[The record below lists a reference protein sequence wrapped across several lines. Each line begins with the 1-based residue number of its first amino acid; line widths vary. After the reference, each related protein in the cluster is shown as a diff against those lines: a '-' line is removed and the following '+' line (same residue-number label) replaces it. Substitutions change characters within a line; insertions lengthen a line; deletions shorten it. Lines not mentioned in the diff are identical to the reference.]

1 MSELTVSRL
10 ADHVGVS
17 PDTVRYYERIG
28 LLPEPDRSASGYRL
42 YGDDAVQ
49 RLRLIKHAQRF
60 GLRLEEVG
68 ELLEIRERGLC
79 PCGHTRRL
87 LERRAAELD
96 EQITA
101 LTGLREDIADILED
115 PISTDKEWQCA
126 SGLLQIGTTNS
137 NEQPRKDNHEQR
149 TVQLRLQHDHPR
161 LPEGRRDG

>member
-28 LLPEPDRSASGYRL
+28 LLPEPERSASGYRL

-68 ELLEIRERGLC
+68 ELLQIRERGLC
-79 PCGHTRRL
+79 PCGHTRQL
-87 LERRAAELD
+87 LERRVAELD
-96 EQITA
+96 DQIAA
-101 LTGLREDIADILED
+101 LTTLREDIGRILDDADA
-115 PISTDKEWQCA
+115 TDREWQCA
-126 SGLLQIGTTNS
+126 TGLLQIRNTSTPEPG
-137 NEQPRKDNHEQR
+137 KDNQ
-149 TVQLRLQHDHPR
+149 P
-161 LPEGRRDG
+161 

>member
-10 ADHVGVS
+10 ADQVGVS

-68 ELLEIRERGLC
+68 ELLQIRERGLC
-79 PCGHTRRL
+79 PCGHTRQL
-87 LERRAAELD
+87 LERRVAELD
-96 EQITA
+96 DQIAA
-101 LTGLREDIADILED
+101 LTTLREDIGRILDDAD
-115 PISTDKEWQCA
+115 STDREWQCA
-126 SGLLQIGTTNS
+126 TGLLQIRNTSTPEPG
-137 NEQPRKDNHEQR
+137 KDNQ
-149 TVQLRLQHDHPR
+149 P
-161 LPEGRRDG
+161 